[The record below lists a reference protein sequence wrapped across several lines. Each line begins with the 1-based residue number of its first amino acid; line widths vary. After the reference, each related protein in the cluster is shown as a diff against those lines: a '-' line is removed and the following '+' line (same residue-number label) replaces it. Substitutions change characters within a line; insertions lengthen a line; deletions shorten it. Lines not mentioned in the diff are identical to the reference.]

1 MGREVKKVRGQ
12 VSYGIIAKGRR
23 FMELKNVLC
32 FEINETIDPKK
43 TYKASRTQKLER
55 GATAHVQIHC
65 LCSRVGN
72 NL

>member
-1 MGREVKKVRGQ
+1 
-12 VSYGIIAKGRR
+12 
-23 FMELKNVLC
+23 MELKNVLC

-43 TYKASRTQKLER
+43 TYKASTTQKLER
-55 GATAHVQIHC
+55 GATTHVQIHC